1 MYAAGRLARMPTST
15 TSLARVALGV
25 YVLALAVVLFQPSA
39 GAAIG
44 TVGGLTDVLRE
55 LGLPSSLANAYRVE
69 FVLNALMFAPVPFLG
84 MWVFP
89 RLSWTDWV
97 AYTFLASAA
106 VELTQGLFLEAR
118 SAQFVDVVANTLGGV
133 IGAGAAAI
141 VRSLAKKHEKTPDS
155 VGEKAD

>member
-1 MYAAGRLARMPTST
+1 MPTST
-15 TSLARVALGV
+15 TSLARVALGL
-25 YVLALAVVLFQPSA
+25 YVLALAAILFQPSA

-44 TVGGLTDVLRE
+44 TVGGVSDVLE
-55 LGLPSSLANAYRVE
+55 DLGLPPSLVTPYRVE

-97 AYTFLASAA
+97 TYTFLASAA

-118 SAQFVDVVANTLGGV
+118 TAQFVDVVANTLGGV
-133 IGAGAAAI
+133 LGAGAAA
-141 VRSLAKKHEKTPDS
+141 VLRSRAKNRGKMADQ
-155 VGEKAD
+155 VGENTDWAG